1 MRKLQMVFLFC
12 LASSIANAAPIE
24 RRKVV
29 MCDTVETVFRTVFE
43 EFNEVVV
50 WYAKD
55 LPTPT
60 QYVITAST
68 KDDTWTLIQFDN
80 TQACVLGVGTGSKF
94 PIIGKS
100 V

>member
-1 MRKLQMVFLFC
+1 MHKLKMAFLFC

-29 MCDTVETVFRTVFE
+29 MCDAVETVFRTVFDE
-43 EFNEVVV
+43 WKEKPV
-50 WYAKD
+50 WFAKD
-55 LPTPT
+55 IPTPT
-60 QYVITAST
+60 QYVITANAEQ
-68 KDDTWTLIQFDN
+68 DTWTLIQFDG

-94 PIIGKS
+94 PIIGNE

>member
-1 MRKLQMVFLFC
+1 MHKLKMAFLFC
-12 LASSIANAAPIE
+12 LASSIVNAAPIE

-43 EFNEVVV
+43 EWKEKPV
-50 WYAKD
+50 WFAKD

-60 QYVITAST
+60 QYVITASAEQ
-68 KDDTWTLIQFDN
+68 DTWTLIQYDN

-94 PIIGKS
+94 PIIGKE

>member
-1 MRKLQMVFLFC
+1 MRKLQMAFLFC

>member
-1 MRKLQMVFLFC
+1 MHKLTMAFLFC

-43 EFNEVVV
+43 EWKEKPV
-50 WYAKD
+50 WVAKD

-60 QYVITAST
+60 QYVITANA
-68 KDDTWTLIQFDN
+68 DADTWTLIQYDS
-80 TQACVLGVGTGSKF
+80 TQACVLGVGIGSKF
-94 PIIGKS
+94 PIIGKE

>member
-1 MRKLQMVFLFC
+1 MHKLTMAFLFC

-29 MCDTVETVFRTVFE
+29 MCDAVETVFRTVFE
-43 EFNEVVV
+43 EYKEKPV
-50 WYAKD
+50 WFAKD
-55 LPTPT
+55 IPTPT
-60 QYVITAST
+60 QYVITANAEQ
-68 KDDTWTLIQFDN
+68 DTWTLIQYDD

-94 PIIGKS
+94 PIIGKE

>member
-1 MRKLQMVFLFC
+1 MRKLELAFLFC
-12 LASSIANAAPIE
+12 LAGSIAYAAPIE

-29 MCDTVETVFRTVFE
+29 MCDSVEVVFRTVFE
-43 EFNEVVV
+43 EFNEQPV

-60 QYVITAST
+60 QYIITANAEQ
-68 KDDTWTLIQFDN
+68 DTWTLIQFDD

>member
-1 MRKLQMVFLFC
+1 MHKLKMAFLFC

-29 MCDTVETVFRTVFE
+29 MCDKVETVFRTVFE
-43 EFNEVVV
+43 EFEEEPV

-55 LPTPT
+55 IPTPT
-60 QYVITAST
+60 QYIITASA
-68 KDDTWTLIQFDN
+68 KNDTWTLIQFDD

-94 PIIGKS
+94 PMSGKP

>member
-1 MRKLQMVFLFC
+1 MHQLKMVFLFC

-29 MCDTVETVFRTVFE
+29 MCDSVEVIFRTVFE
-43 EFNEVVV
+43 EYKEKPV
-50 WYAKD
+50 WFGKD
-55 LPTPT
+55 IPTPT
-60 QYVITAST
+60 QYVITANVEQ
-68 KDDTWTLIQFDN
+68 DTWTLIQFDD

-94 PIIGKS
+94 PIIGKE

>member
-1 MRKLQMVFLFC
+1 MHKLKMAFLFC

-29 MCDTVETVFRTVFE
+29 MCDKVETVFRTVFE
-43 EFNEVVV
+43 EFEEEPV

-55 LPTPT
+55 IPTPT
-60 QYVITAST
+60 QYIITASV
-68 KDDTWTLIQFDN
+68 KNDTWTLIQFDD

-94 PIIGKS
+94 PMSGKP

>member
-1 MRKLQMVFLFC
+1 MRLPALAFLFC
-12 LASSIANAAPIE
+12 LVGSIAYATPIE

-29 MCDTVETVFRTVFE
+29 MCDSVETVFRTVFE
-43 EFNEVVV
+43 EFQEKPV
-50 WYAKD
+50 WFAND

-60 QYVITAST
+60 QYVITASAEN
-68 KDDTWTLIQFDN
+68 DTWTLIQYDD